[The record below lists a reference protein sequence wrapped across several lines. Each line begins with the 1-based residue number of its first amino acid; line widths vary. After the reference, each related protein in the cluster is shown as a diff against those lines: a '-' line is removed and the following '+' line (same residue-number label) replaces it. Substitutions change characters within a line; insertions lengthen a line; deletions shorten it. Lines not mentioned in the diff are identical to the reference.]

1 MPKQILENIIFDE
14 IKIGDTA
21 SLSKTLTQK
30 DIDLFATVSGDVN
43 PAHMDPVF
51 AKNDIFHS
59 VVGHGMWSGALIST
73 ILGTMLP
80 GPGTIYLEQNIK
92 FKKPVHLGDT
102 VTITVTVQ
110 EKIDAKHI
118 VKLDCHG
125 VNQNGVVIIDGV
137 ATVIAP
143 LAKIKVDR
151 VELPQITIKNY
162 SKFNGILDSCKHLSA
177 IRTAVVHPVTA
188 NVVEAVSEAYQAGLI
203 IPLLIGP
210 IAKIQTA
217 GLSAGV
223 DLTAWEIIN
232 TEHSDAAAEKAVAI
246 AADGGVAA
254 IMKGALHTNEFMS
267 AAVRRN
273 SGLHT
278 KYRISHAYVINIPTY
293 HKILIVTDAAINIS
307 PNVMDKADICQ
318 NAINLWRMLY
328 GYDKQP
334 KIAILAAI
342 ELINPDM
349 QATIDAATLCKMSDR
364 RQIMHGILDGP
375 LAFDNAISE
384 QASADKEI
392 ISSVAGDA
400 DILLVPEIES
410 GNILAKQLI
419 FLG

>member
-118 VKLDCHG
+118 VK
-125 VNQNGVVIIDGV
+125 
-137 ATVIAP
+137 
-143 LAKIKVDR
+143 
-151 VELPQITIKNY
+151 
-162 SKFNGILDSCKHLSA
+162 
-177 IRTAVVHPVTA
+177 
-188 NVVEAVSEAYQAGLI
+188 
-203 IPLLIGP
+203 
-210 IAKIQTA
+210 IQTA

-232 TEHSDAAAEKAVAI
+232 TEHSNAAAEKAVAI

-254 IMKGALHTNEFMS
+254 IMKGALHTKEFMS

-349 QATIDAATLCKMSDR
+349 QATIDAATLD
-364 RQIMHGILDGP
+364 
-375 LAFDNAISE
+375 
-384 QASADKEI
+384 
-392 ISSVAGDA
+392 
-400 DILLVPEIES
+400 
-410 GNILAKQLI
+410 
-419 FLG
+419 